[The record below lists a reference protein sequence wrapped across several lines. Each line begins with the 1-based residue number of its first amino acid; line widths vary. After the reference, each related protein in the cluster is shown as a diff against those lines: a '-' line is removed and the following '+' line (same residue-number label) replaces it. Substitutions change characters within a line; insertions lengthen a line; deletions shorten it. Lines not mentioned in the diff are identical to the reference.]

1 MRPAPCK
8 RSIRTSQAGEGK
20 IGCILS
26 LLVMVAAVATGIK
39 VVPVLYTDNSLVNFA
54 DDLAIQAGVTPG
66 KDLDNQLRAK
76 AKDLD
81 IPEAL
86 APGAL
91 SLTTSGPTDGGIC
104 QIDIKYSRT
113 VDLYGIYPLVIG
125 TDKHITKTYMNVK

>member
-66 KDLDNQLRAK
+66 KDLD
-76 AKDLD
+76 

-91 SLTTSGPTDGGIC
+91 SLTTSGPTDGGVC